1 MAGNSDL
8 QLSRRKT
15 RDKSV
20 ALLIVGIVLL
30 MPPIVRTSL
39 FEGSILGIPYTVF
52 YMFSVWA
59 LLIISAAIIS
69 PRLRDGDK
77 SRQDDTTDH
86 RLD

>member
-20 ALLIVGIVLL
+20 ALLIVGAVLL

-39 FEGSILGIPYTVF
+39 FEGSIFGIPYTVF
-52 YMFSVWA
+52 YMFTVWA
-59 LLIISAAIIS
+59 ILIIGAAIIA
-69 PRLRDGDK
+69 PRLRDSDK
-77 SRQDDTTDH
+77 SRQDDTNGQRSD
-86 RLD
+86 

>member
-20 ALLIVGIVLL
+20 ALLMIGIVLL

-39 FEGSILGIPYTVF
+39 FEGSIFGIPFTVF
-52 YMFSVWA
+52 YMFGVWA
-59 LLIISAAIIS
+59 FLILGAAVLS
-69 PRLRDGDK
+69 PHLRESDK
-77 SRQDDTTDH
+77 ALQN
-86 RLD
+86 LDSGSSED

>member
-20 ALLIVGIVLL
+20 ALLIVGFILL

-39 FEGSILGIPYTVF
+39 FEGSIFGIPYTVF
-52 YMFSVWA
+52 YMFTVWA
-59 LLIISAAIIS
+59 LLIIGAAIMA
-69 PRLRDGDK
+69 PRLLNNEK
-77 SRQDDTTDH
+77 SRHDDPTSQGPG
-86 RLD
+86 

>member
-20 ALLIVGIVLL
+20 ALLIVGVILL

-52 YMFSVWA
+52 YMFTVWA
-59 LLIISAAIIS
+59 MLIVCAALIA
-69 PRLRDGDK
+69 PRLRDSDK
-77 SRQDDTTDH
+77 SRQGDTNGQRSD
-86 RLD
+86 

>member
-20 ALLIVGIVLL
+20 ALLIVGFILL

-39 FEGSILGIPYTVF
+39 FEGSIFGIPYTVF
-52 YMFSVWA
+52 YMFTVWA
-59 LLIISAAIIS
+59 MLIIGAAIMA
-69 PRLRDGDK
+69 PRLLNNEK
-77 SRQDDTTDH
+77 SQQDDPTSQGPD
-86 RLD
+86 

>member
-20 ALLIVGIVLL
+20 ALLIVGFILM

-39 FEGSILGIPYTVF
+39 FEGSIFGIPYTVF
-52 YMFSVWA
+52 YMFTVWA
-59 LLIISAAIIS
+59 LLIVGAAIMA
-69 PRLRDGDK
+69 PRLRDSDK
-77 SRQDDTTDH
+77 SREGDSTGQG
-86 RLD
+86 LD

>member
-20 ALLIVGIVLL
+20 AILIVGIVLL

-39 FEGSILGIPYTVF
+39 FEGNILGIPYTVF
-52 YMFSVWA
+52 YMFGVWA
-59 LLIISAAIIS
+59 LLILCAAIIA
-69 PRLRDGDK
+69 PRLRDSDK
-77 SRQDDTTDH
+77 SRQDDMTDQ

>member
-20 ALLIVGIVLL
+20 ALLIVGGVLL

-39 FEGSILGIPYTVF
+39 FEGSIFGIPYTVF
-52 YMFSVWA
+52 YMFTVWA
-59 LLIISAAIIS
+59 LLILGAAIMA
-69 PRLRDGDK
+69 PRLRDSDK
-77 SRQDDTTDH
+77 SRQADATSQGPD
-86 RLD
+86 